1 MTGFSAYL
9 ATSAL
14 LAFGFPQRQELRI
27 VKCEP
32 IDYTPNIP
40 ATINLVQYR

>member
-1 MTGFSAYL
+1 MTGLSAYL

-40 ATINLVQYR
+40 ATISLVQYR